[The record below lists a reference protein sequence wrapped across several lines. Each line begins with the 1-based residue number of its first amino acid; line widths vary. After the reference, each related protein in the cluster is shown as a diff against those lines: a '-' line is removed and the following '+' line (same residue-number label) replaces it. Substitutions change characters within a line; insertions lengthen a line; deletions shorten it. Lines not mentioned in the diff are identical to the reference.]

1 MPAKSLSVSRNQSME
16 CFKLIAAVLVV
27 FIHVKFPGDAGS
39 LMTAVARVAVPMFF
53 AISGYFSYQVKGSR
67 LVKRMGNVLKLYAV
81 TVLITIAAQTVITL
95 YGNGSIR
102 ELLLR
107 FLPDM
112 KKIATL
118 LLLNESCFPD
128 TGFCWYLI
136 SVALCYLIL
145 YVYSGF
151 FGGEPVR
158 YRGLYTVSAFALMA
172 HLLMGEMAIAA
183 EASVPFRLY
192 RNGLFL
198 GLPMFGLGLFLREY
212 RERIF
217 ANYRLTDG
225 KLAAVILLGIALT
238 LLQWK
243 GVGTGELPPGAVVQT
258 AGLILLLSAH
268 PDLKLSSKAMN
279 GIISSLGT
287 VSTVVYLVHYPLIGI
302 YETFLLPLNPL
313 TAGKEAWL
321 RPVLV
326 AAMSIAAGFL
336 FVWLQTAAKGVCRRI
351 RGR

>member
-1 MPAKSLSVSRNQSME
+1 MPANSISVSKNQSME
-16 CFKLIAAVLVV
+16 CFKLVAAVLVV

-39 LMTAVARVAVPMFF
+39 LMTGIARVAVPMFF

-67 LVKRMGNVLKLYAV
+67 LVKRMGKVLKLYAV
-81 TVLITIAAQTVITL
+81 TVLITIAAQAVITL
-95 YGNGSIR
+95 YSNGSLR

-107 FLPDM
+107 FLPDL

-136 SVALCYLIL
+136 SAGLCYLIL
-145 YVYSGF
+145 YIYSGF
-151 FGGEPVR
+151 FGEEPAR

-198 GLPMFGLGLFLREY
+198 GLPMFSLGLFIREY
-212 RERIF
+212 REQIF
-217 ANYRLTDG
+217 TNYRLTDG
-225 KLAAVILLGIALT
+225 KLAAIILLGLALT
-238 LLQWK
+238 LIQWK
-243 GVGTGELPPGAVVQT
+243 GVGTGELPPGAVVQ
-258 AGLILLLSAH
+258 AVGLMLLLSSH
-268 PDLKLSSKAMN
+268 PDLKISSKAVD

-287 VSTVVYLVHYPLIGI
+287 VSTVVYLIHYPLIGI

-313 TAGKEAWL
+313 SAGKEAWL
-321 RPVLV
+321 RPVL
-326 AAMSIAAGFL
+326 IAVLSMAVGFL
-336 FVWLQTAAKGVCRRI
+336 WYGVVRLGKKI
-351 RGR
+351 KK